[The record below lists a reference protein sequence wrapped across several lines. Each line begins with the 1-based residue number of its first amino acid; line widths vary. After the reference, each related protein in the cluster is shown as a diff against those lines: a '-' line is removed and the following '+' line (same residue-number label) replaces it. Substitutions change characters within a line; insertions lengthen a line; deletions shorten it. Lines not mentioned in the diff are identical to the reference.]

1 MQKRLLTMEQARRF
15 LLRKQGLLGD
25 WRFTG
30 KEGALAYV
38 RQAGCIQFDP
48 VDVCGKNAE
57 LTLQSRVKGFQKR
70 HLQELLYRDRLL
82 VDYPDKELSIFPVE
96 DWPYFAA
103 YRQRSYAH
111 GRQFAGLEALEE
123 QAISYIRAHGPVS
136 ADTLPI
142 DGEIFWHSSIHWSG
156 NWHKNSKAARSV
168 LEQMYTDGRLVIHH
182 KTGSRKFYDLAET
195 HIPEAIL
202 RAEDP
207 CPEETAHIQWRILRR
222 IGAVGLLPNR
232 RSDAFLGIPMT
243 TEQRDLAFEALER
256 EGRIIPVQVDGFKP
270 LLYARAE
277 DSGLLEDVLQND
289 APLKARCSFLAPL
302 DPFLWDRKLIE
313 ALFGFRYSWEIY
325 TPADK
330 RKYGYYVLPIVCG
343 EGFAGRIEALAD
355 YKAGTL
361 LVKHVWLED
370 GVKRT
375 KKLARAIEA
384 TARSFA
390 RFHQCVLSMEQAQ
403 NDRTEGGSHMIV
415 SREDL
420 ICFGI

>member
-25 WRFTG
+25 WRFAG
-30 KEGALAYV
+30 KEGALVYV

-111 GRQFAGLEALEE
+111 GRQFAGLEVLEE
-123 QAISYIRAHGPVS
+123 RAITYIRAHGPAS

-168 LEQMYTDGRLVIHH
+168 LEQLYTDGRLVIHH

-330 RKYGYYVLPIVCG
+330 RKYGYYVLPIVYG
-343 EGFAGRIEALAD
+343 EGFVGRIEALAD

-370 GVKRT
+370 GVKST
-375 KKLARAIEA
+375 KKLARAIETA
-384 TARSFA
+384 ARSFA

-403 NDRTEGGSHMIV
+403 NDQTEGD
-415 SREDL
+415 RT
-420 ICFGI
+420 

>member
-1 MQKRLLTMEQARRF
+1 MQERQLTIEQARRF

-25 WRFTG
+25 WRFAG
-30 KEGALAYV
+30 KDGALAYV

-57 LTLQSRVKGFQKR
+57 LTLQSRVKGFQKKDLR
-70 HLQELLYRDRLL
+70 ELLYQDRLL

-103 YRQRSYAH
+103 YRQRSYTH

-123 QAISYIRAHGPVS
+123 QAISYIREHGPVS

-142 DGEIFWHSSIHWSG
+142 EGEIFWHSSIHWSG
-156 NWHKNSKAARSV
+156 NWHRNSRAARSV

-182 KTGSRKFYDLAET
+182 KTGSRKYYVLAEA
-195 HIPEAIL
+195 HLPEAIL
-202 RAEDP
+202 RAENP

-243 TEQRDLAFEALER
+243 TEQRNLAFELLQA
-256 EGRIIPVQVDGFKP
+256 EGKILPVRVEGLKSV
-270 LLYARAE
+270 LYARAE
-277 DSGLLEDVLQND
+277 DRALLEDVLQRG

-313 ALFGFRYSWEIY
+313 AIFGFRYTWEIY

-330 RKYGYYVLPIVCG
+330 RKYGYYALPIVYG
-343 EGFAGRIEALAD
+343 ERFVGRIEALAD
-355 YKAGTL
+355 YKAGVL
-361 LVKHVWLED
+361 RVKHVWLED
-370 GVKRT
+370 GVKST
-375 KKLARAIEA
+375 KKLLQAIEA
-384 TARSFA
+384 AVRRFA
-390 RFHQCVLSMEQAQ
+390 RFHQCVPSMEVWQEQ
-403 NDRTEGGSHMIV
+403 HEIV
-415 SREDL
+415 
-420 ICFGI
+420 I

>member
-1 MQKRLLTMEQARRF
+1 MDSKQLTIEQARRF

-25 WRFTG
+25 WRFAG

-57 LTLQSRVKGFQKR
+57 LTLQSRVKGFQKK

-243 TEQRDLAFEALER
+243 TEQRNLAFEALER
-256 EGRIIPVQVDGFKP
+256 EGRIIPVQVEGFKP
-270 LLYARAE
+270 VLYARAE
-277 DSGLLEDVLQND
+277 DGGLLEDPYIEEEEYFSQ
-289 APLKARCSFLAPL
+289 FLV
-302 DPFLWDRKLIE
+302 E
-313 ALFGFRYSWEIY
+313 LF
-325 TPADK
+325 
-330 RKYGYYVLPIVCG
+330 
-343 EGFAGRIEALAD
+343 
-355 YKAGTL
+355 
-361 LVKHVWLED
+361 
-370 GVKRT
+370 
-375 KKLARAIEA
+375 
-384 TARSFA
+384 
-390 RFHQCVLSMEQAQ
+390 
-403 NDRTEGGSHMIV
+403 
-415 SREDL
+415 
-420 ICFGI
+420 

>member
-1 MQKRLLTMEQARRF
+1 MQERQLTIEQARRF

-25 WRFTG
+25 WRFAG
-30 KEGALAYV
+30 KEGALAYI

-57 LTLQSRVKGFQKR
+57 LTLQSRVKGFQKK

-103 YRQRSYAH
+103 YRQRSFAH
-111 GRQFAGLEALEE
+111 GRQFEGLAELEE
-123 QAISYIRAHGPVS
+123 QAISHIREHGPVS

-156 NWHKNSKAARSV
+156 NWHRNSKAARSV

-182 KTGSRKFYDLAET
+182 KAGSRKYYDLAEA
-195 HIPEAIL
+195 HLPETIL
-202 RAEDP
+202 QAEDP
-207 CPEETAHIQWRILRR
+207 CPEESAHIQWRILRR

-243 TEQRDLAFEALER
+243 TEQRNLAFAALER
-256 EGRIIPVQVDGFKP
+256 EGKILPVRVEGLKP
-270 LLYARAE
+270 VLYARAE
-277 DSGLLEDVLQND
+277 DRELLEDVLQND
-289 APLKARCSFLAPL
+289 APLKARCAFLAPL
-302 DPFLWDRKLIE
+302 DPFLWDRTLIE
-313 ALFGFRYSWEIY
+313 AIFGFRYTWEIY

-343 EGFAGRIEALAD
+343 ACFVGRIEAAAD

-361 LVKHVWLED
+361 LVKHIWLED
-370 GVKRT
+370 GVRST
-375 KKLARAIEA
+375 KKLTQAIE
-384 TARSFA
+384 TAVRRFA
-390 RFHQCVLSMEQAQ
+390 RFHQCAPCVEAGKPHEPKRSK
-403 NDRTEGGSHMIV
+403 GS
-415 SREDL
+415 S
-420 ICFGI
+420 G